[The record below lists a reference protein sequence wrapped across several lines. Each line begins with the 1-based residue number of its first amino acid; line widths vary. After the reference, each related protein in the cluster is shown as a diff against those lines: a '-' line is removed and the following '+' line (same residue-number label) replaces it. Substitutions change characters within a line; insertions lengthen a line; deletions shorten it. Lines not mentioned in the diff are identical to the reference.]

1 MRACRSAFVGVG
13 VMSCVINILYLTG
26 SFFMLEIY
34 DRVLPSRSIPTLVG
48 LIVLAGGLYMVQGIL
63 DLIRGRILIR
73 IGSTLD
79 EMLSRRV
86 YDVVVRMPLIVGN
99 RSEGL
104 QPLRDLDN
112 VRSFLSGMGPGALFD
127 LPWLPLYLAICF
139 AFHPLIGVTALGGAV
154 LLIALTILTEY
165 LTNDPMKR
173 STALAMRRQ
182 DLALASRRNAEVL
195 AAMGMAGRISRRWEE
210 SNRDYLATNQR
221 ASDVAGGLGAI
232 AKVMRMM
239 LQSAVL
245 GVGAYLVINQQATA
259 GIIIAGSI
267 LSARAL
273 APVDL
278 AIAHWRGFVA
288 ARQSWQRLNRLLGML
303 PEQAAPT
310 LLEAPAGKLSV
321 EALTVGPPG
330 EQKVVAQDITF
341 ALEAGQAVGII
352 GPSGSGKSSLVRAL
366 VGVWRPVR
374 GNVRLDGAA
383 LDQWSP
389 EILGRHIGYLPQD
402 VELFAGTIAQNIS
415 RFEDD
420 ASPENI
426 IAAAREARVHDLII
440 GMKDGY
446 DTQIGDQGS
455 VLSAGQAQR
464 IALARALYGNPFLVV
479 LDEPNSNLD
488 SDGDVALNK
497 AILGVRARGGV
508 VVVVAHRPI
517 GIESVDLILVMKEG
531 RAQAFGPK
539 EAVLG
544 QVLQRPLTAPPA
556 IKIVSD
562 KGGAPP

>member
-1 MRACRSAFVGVG
+1 V
-13 VMSCVINILYLTG
+13 
-26 SFFMLEIY
+26 
-34 DRVLPSRSIPTLVG
+34 
-48 LIVLAGGLYMVQGIL
+48 
-63 DLIRGRILIR
+63 
-73 IGSTLD
+73 
-79 EMLSRRV
+79 
-86 YDVVVRMPLIVGN
+86 
-99 RSEGL
+99 
-104 QPLRDLDN
+104 
-112 VRSFLSGMGPGALFD
+112 
-127 LPWLPLYLAICF
+127 
-139 AFHPLIGVTALGGAV
+139 
-154 LLIALTILTEY
+154 LTILTEY
-165 LTNDPMKR
+165 LTHDPMKR
-173 STALAMRRQ
+173 STGLAMRRQ

-195 AAMGMAGRISRRWEE
+195 TAMGMAGRVGRRWED
-210 SNRDYLATNQR
+210 SNRDYLASNQR

-278 AIAHWRGFVA
+278 AIAHWKGFVA
-288 ARQSWQRLNRLLGML
+288 ARQSWHRLNRLLSMM

-310 LLEAPAGKLSV
+310 LLETPSGKLSV
-321 EALTVGPPG
+321 ETLTVSPPG
-330 EQKVVAQDITF
+330 EQKAVVHDTTF
-341 ALEAGQAVGII
+341 ALEAGQAVGVI

-366 VGVWRPVR
+366 VGVWQPLR
-374 GNVRLDGAA
+374 GKVRLDGAA

-389 EILGRHIGYLPQD
+389 EILGRYIGYLPQD

-415 RFEDD
+415 RFEDN
-420 ASPENI
+420 ASSDDI
-426 IAAAREARVHDLII
+426 IAAAREARVHDMII

-488 SDGDVALNK
+488 SEGDAALNK
-497 AILGVRARGGV
+497 AVLAVRERGGV

-517 GIESVDLILVMKEG
+517 GIESVDLVLVLKDG
-531 RAQAFGPK
+531 RVQAFGPK
-539 EAVLG
+539 DSVLG
-544 QVLQRPLTAPPA
+544 QVLQRPIAVPPA

-562 KGGAPP
+562 KGGAQS